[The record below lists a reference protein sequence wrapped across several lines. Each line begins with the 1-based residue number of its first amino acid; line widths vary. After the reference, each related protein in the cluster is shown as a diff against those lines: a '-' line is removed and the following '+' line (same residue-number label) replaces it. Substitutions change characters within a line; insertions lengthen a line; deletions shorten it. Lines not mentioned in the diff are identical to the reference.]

1 MTSTGIVRRID
12 GLGRIVL
19 PKELR
24 AILDLNDRDPLEIYT
39 EGNTIIL
46 KKYEPACIFCG
57 DAKDVFNYNGKNIC
71 TECAKRMG
79 VYAKE

>member
-24 AILDLNDRDPLEIYT
+24 ATLDLNDRDPLEIYT

-46 KKYEPACIFCG
+46 KKYEPACIFCNST
-57 DAKDVFNYNGKNIC
+57 KEVINYRGLNIC
-71 TECAKRMG
+71 KACIDRLKKDID
-79 VYAKE
+79 Y

>member
-24 AILDLNDRDPLEIYT
+24 AILDLTTVTLWRST
-39 EGNTIIL
+39 RKGIL
-46 KKYEPACIFCG
+46 LS
-57 DAKDVFNYNGKNIC
+57 
-71 TECAKRMG
+71 
-79 VYAKE
+79 